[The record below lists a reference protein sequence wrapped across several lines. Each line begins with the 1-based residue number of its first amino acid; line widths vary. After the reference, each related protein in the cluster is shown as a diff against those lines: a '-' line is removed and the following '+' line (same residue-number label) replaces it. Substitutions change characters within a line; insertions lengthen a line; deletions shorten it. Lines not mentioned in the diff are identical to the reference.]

1 LKKYISALP
10 GQAAF
15 PRSVTVLGATG
26 SIGVSTLK
34 IIAAHREKF
43 KVVGLAGA
51 RNVKLL
57 AEQALAFRPQ
67 KLGVL
72 TPEGAA
78 ELKDLL
84 PADYAPKICVGPE
97 GYEDMARDPEA
108 DTILAAQV
116 GAAGL
121 RPTFAAVEAGKLI
134 ALANKEALV
143 LAGDLI
149 RSRCA
154 ATGAMILPVD
164 SEHNALFQAMIGH
177 GMTGLRKLVLT
188 ASGGPFR
195 TKTKAELEQVGPK
208 EALNHP
214 NWSMGAKISIDS
226 STLMNKGL
234 EVIEAYHL
242 FGMGLEELE
251 VVVHP
256 QSIVHSLVEYEDNSM
271 LAQLGPPDMR
281 IPIAYALGWPERLE
295 IRDMRPLSLAEVG
308 ILNFEE
314 PDLERFPCLA
324 YAFEA
329 LKAGAG
335 GPVVLNAA
343 NEIAVDAFLK
353 NRIRYLDIATV
364 VHASLEGTDAGG
376 VGSLEGI
383 LAVDEA
389 ARATASAVV
398 EKLQA

>member
-1 LKKYISALP
+1 MKKYISALP
-10 GQAAF
+10 GEAVF

-43 KVVGLAGA
+43 NVVGLAGA
-51 RNVKLL
+51 RNTTLL

-72 TPEGAA
+72 TAEGAV
-78 ELKDLL
+78 ELKKLL
-84 PADYAPKICVGPE
+84 PADYNPEICVGPE

-154 ATGAMILPVD
+154 ATGAMIMPVD
-164 SEHNALFQAMIGH
+164 SEHNALFQAMVGH
-177 GMTGLRKLVLT
+177 GMDGLRKLVLT

-195 TKTKAELEQVGPK
+195 TKSKTELEQVSPK

-242 FGMGLEELE
+242 FGMGLDELE

-281 IPIAYALGWPERLE
+281 IPIAYALGWPERLNQQ
-295 IRDMRPLSLAEVG
+295 DMGPLNLAEIG
-308 ILNFEE
+308 SLTFEK
-314 PDLERFPCLA
+314 PDLERFPCLG

-343 NEIAVDAFLK
+343 NEIAVDAFLN
-353 NRIRYLDIATV
+353 NRIKYLDIASV
-364 VHASLEGTDAGG
+364 VHASLEGTAHND

-383 LAVDEA
+383 LALDEA
-389 ARATASAVV
+389 GRETAKSLV